1 MSLVSYI
8 TELGKKM
15 RKLFLLEIFI
25 LFLFYCVL
33 FSQQQNILKI
43 RNLYLKGEIA
53 EPQQVEDLKLEHPQE
68 IIRNLILFEIYI
80 DKKNAEEAS
89 KYYSYLQSFY
99 PVSQLANYRMAEYY
113 LSNKDLEEAK
123 NYLQV
128 CVKNDSRFHEAR
140 YLLAKTFYQLND
152 YQQAFKHYNVLSWF
166 KSDKEIIST
175 IDYLSSYLATNGNH
189 IKKEKGIL
197 FSTIVSSQE
206 INSPYIKVC
215 ISTKDNGK
223 LKKIDAVKFFVSSD
237 FFVLDERDKN
247 LLECQGGENNE
258 WTIVYR
264 TKLRIF
270 GVISPYL
277 NKEYRVKSKILKLR
291 PKTENSTFI
300 IKEYKW
306 FKSSFPLNKEFRGE
320 LLIKHLSNQIIV
332 INNIKLDE
340 YLYSVVGK
348 EMGKDKPLE
357 ALKTQ
362 AVVART
368 VVLYRKNNKIH
379 KDFDVCCGQHCQVYD
394 GILSESET
402 TIQAV
407 NETLGEVITYNN
419 KLTHPFFHA
428 NCGGITSSGEKF
440 FCDKTYLSEVS
451 DVVDNNFSISEEN
464 LYYWYLTPPELYCK
478 DSQFVHLG
486 VSRWLRVIKK
496 NELEKY
502 LNNKFKIGNKLK
514 DIKILSREKNGHI
527 KKLKIIGNKKTVE
540 IKKEHIIRNI
550 VPNGSLKSS
559 SFIIEYNKNNDCY
572 YFWGAGWGHAV
583 GMCQSGSCGLAE
595 RGKNYVDIIKHYYP
609 DVEIEKI
616 Y

>member
-1 MSLVSYI
+1 V
-8 TELGKKM
+8 KQKM
-15 RKLFLLEIFI
+15 RKLFLLEILI
-25 LFLFYCVL
+25 LFCCIL
-33 FSQQQNILKI
+33 FSQQRDILKI
-43 RNLYLKGEIA
+43 RNSYLKGEPIDVQQI
-53 EPQQVEDLKLEHPQE
+53 EDIKSEYPQDVIK
-68 IIRNLILFEIYI
+68 NLTLFEIYI
-80 DKKNAEEAS
+80 DKKDLEGAS
-89 KYYSYLQSFY
+89 NHYSYLQSIY
-99 PVSQLANYRMAEYY
+99 PINQLTNYRMAEYY
-113 LSNKDLEEAK
+113 LENKNLEEAK

-152 YQQAFKHYNVLSWF
+152 YQQALKHYNVLSWF

-175 IDYLSSYLATNGNH
+175 IDYLSSYLATNGNQV
-189 IKKEKGIL
+189 KKEKGIL
-197 FSTIVSSQE
+197 FSTIISSQE

-264 TKLRIF
+264 TKLRMF

-277 NKEYRVKSKILKLR
+277 KKEYRIKSKLLKLR

-306 FKSSFPLNKEFRGE
+306 FKYSFPENKELRGE
-320 LLIKHLSNQIIV
+320 FIIKHLSDKIIV
-332 INNIKLDE
+332 INKIKLDE

-348 EMGKDKPLE
+348 EIGKDKPLE
-357 ALKTQ
+357 SLKTQ

-368 VVLYRKNNKIH
+368 VALYRKNNNFH
-379 KDFDVCCGQHCQVYD
+379 KYFDICCGQHCQVYD
-394 GILSESET
+394 GIYSESEA

-428 NCGGITSSGEKF
+428 NCGGITSSGTKF
-440 FCDKTYLSEVS
+440 FSNKSYLSEVS
-451 DVVDNNFSISEEN
+451 DIIDNNYSFSDEN

-478 DSQFVHLG
+478 DSQFIHPG
-486 VSRWLRVIKK
+486 TSRWLRVLKK
-496 NELEKY
+496 SELEKY
-502 LNNKFKIGNKLK
+502 LNNKFKIGNRLK
-514 DIKILSREKNGHI
+514 DIIILSREKNGYI
-527 KKLKIIGNKKTVE
+527 KKLKIKGNKKTIE

-572 YFWGAGWGHAV
+572 YFWGAGWGHGV